1 MPGALF
7 YANSLLFGV
16 GLSMDAFS
24 VSLAN
29 GLADPHMR
37 RHRQLATAGV
47 FAAFQLIMP
56 LVGWVAVHTLVG
68 HITFLLPLVPWVSL
82 LLLSVIGGRMI
93 LGGAQHTGAVAG
105 AGIAALLLQGVA
117 TSVDALSVGLTV
129 ASLQL
134 IPVLTEA
141 VIIGIVTLF
150 VCLFGLYLGRR
161 FGGGLSHRASVLGG
175 AILIL
180 VGIEIFLTGV
190 FK

>member
-56 LVGWVAVHTLVG
+56 LVGWLAVHTLVG

-129 ASLQL
+129 ASLPL

-161 FGGGLSHRASVLGG
+161 FGGGLSLRASVLGG

-180 VGIEIFLTGV
+180 VGIEIFLNGV